1 VRRLTP
7 IQARYIKT
15 FYGDQVL
22 HQLEALEARMP
33 DGHLRDAKHHAVP
46 AHTHGHGHHHHQK
59 HR

>member
-22 HQLEALEARMP
+22 HQIEALERQV
-33 DGHLRDAKHHAVP
+33 RS
-46 AHTHGHGHHHHQK
+46 
-59 HR
+59 